1 MNSTPARLQP
11 PALEGKRMTKTR
23 VLKLLRAAT
32 HGVLST
38 LGAFQAA
45 HAAEF
50 HHSQVPGYYRLQ
62 VGAFE
67 VTALHDG
74 GAPIDPHLLQNPS
87 GDIGK
92 VLRESLV
99 DAGVMTISINEW
111 LINTGKKLV
120 LIDAGAGEWWGAP
133 ATGRMLSQ
141 LRAAGYTP
149 EDIDVVLLTHLHTD
163 HIGGLTTQSGKRVFA
178 NADIYAAKADSDFWA
193 SAEIEAHAPEAAKPQ
208 FAAARAVLAPYIAAS
223 KWHTFSA
230 PSQIVDGITPVLVP
244 GHSPGHAG
252 YEISSQGQTLV
263 IVGDLIHVAAVQFKH
278 PEVSLLWDSDQ
289 QKATAERELLLKH
302 FADDKTLI
310 AGAHISFPGVGQV
323 LKDGQSY
330 AWVPIEFNDSPF
342 KK

>member
-1 MNSTPARLQP
+1 
-11 PALEGKRMTKTR
+11 MTWTR
-23 VLKLLRAAT
+23 VLKLLGAAT
-32 HGVLST
+32 LGVLST
-38 LGAFQAA
+38 SGAFRAA

-50 HHSQVPGYYRLQ
+50 HHNQVPGYYRLQ

-67 VTALHDG
+67 VTVLHDG
-74 GAPIDPHLLQNPS
+74 GGPIDPHLLQDAS

-99 DAGVMTISINEW
+99 DASVTTISVNEW
-111 LINTGKKLV
+111 LINTGKKLA
-120 LIDAGAGEWWGAP
+120 LIDAGSGEWWGAP
-133 ATGRMLSQ
+133 GQMLSH

-149 EDIDVVLLTHLHTD
+149 EDVDVVLLTHLHTD
-163 HIGGLTTQSGKRVFA
+163 HVGGLATRSGKRVFP

-193 SAEIEAHAPEAAKPQ
+193 SAEIEAQAPEAAKPQ
-208 FAAARAVLAPYIAAS
+208 FEAARAVLAPYIAAS
-223 KWHTFSA
+223 KWHPFSGS
-230 PSQIVDGITPVLVP
+230 PRIVDGITPIPVP

-252 YEISSQGQTLV
+252 YEISSEGQTLV

-289 QKATAERELLLKH
+289 QKAIAERKLSLKH

-310 AGAHISFPGVGQV
+310 AGAHIPFPGVGRV

-330 AWVPIEFNDSPF
+330 AWVPVEFNEFPF